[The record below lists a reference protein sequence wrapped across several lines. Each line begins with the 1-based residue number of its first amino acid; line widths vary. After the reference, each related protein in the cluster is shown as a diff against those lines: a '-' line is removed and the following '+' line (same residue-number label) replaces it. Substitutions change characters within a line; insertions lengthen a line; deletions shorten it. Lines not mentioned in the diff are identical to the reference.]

1 MPDCPEGLWVGVVF
15 HVAEIL
21 EAFLIETV
29 AIYEVF
35 FVDFQCDSEDAE
47 EWEENFVVDVLF
59 SSSQTR
65 ACA

>member
-21 EAFLIETV
+21 EAFLIVTV
-29 AIYEVF
+29 AIYEVV
-35 FVDFQCDSEDAE
+35 FVDFQCDSENAE
-47 EWEENFVVDVLF
+47 EWEEDFVVDVLF